1 MKEKSVAVVLA
12 AGKGTRM
19 DSPVRKQYLLIKER
33 PVLYYS
39 LEQFQKCPFIEEI
52 VLVTGQDEIDYCR
65 REIVERYGITKVK
78 KIVAGGAERYH
89 SVYEGLKAAKGCDY
103 VYIHDGARPF
113 LTQDILERAQEGVR
127 HYGACAVGM
136 PVKDTIKI
144 SDRKGFA
151 EYTPQRELVW
161 MVQTPQVFSYE
172 MITDAYK
179 KIING
184 NHITVTDDA
193 MVLETTTGRRV
204 KLIPGSYENIKITTP
219 EDLAIAEIFCNR
231 SARSAHLLR

>member
-1 MKEKSVAVVLA
+1 MKEKNVAVVLA

-144 SDRKGFA
+144 SDREGFA

-161 MVQTPQVFSYE
+161 MVQTPQVF
-172 MITDAYK
+172 AYPLIRK
-179 KIING
+179 AYDDLMEALQNG
-184 NHITVTDDA
+184 LETVITDDA
-193 MVLETTTGRRV
+193 MVVERMTEQKV
-204 KLIPGSYENIKITTP
+204 KLVEGAYSNIKITTP
-219 EDLAIAEIFCNR
+219 EDLVIAENFC
-231 SARSAHLLR
+231 